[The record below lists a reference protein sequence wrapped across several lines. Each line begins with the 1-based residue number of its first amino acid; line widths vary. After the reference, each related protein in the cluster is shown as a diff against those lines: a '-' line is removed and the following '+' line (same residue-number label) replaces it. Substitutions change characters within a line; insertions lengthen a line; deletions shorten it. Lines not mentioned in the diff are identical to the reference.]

1 MRKSYRTDVTDAQWD
16 IIRDIL
22 PPPKSVGR
30 PRKVDL
36 REVVNTLMYQARTGC
51 QWDMLP
57 HDLLAKSTVCDY
69 FVAWQNDRTLEK
81 IVDVLRGKI
90 RKEAG
95 REETPSASCIDTQTV
110 KSTEMG
116 GEVGYDGGKKIK
128 GRKRHIVVDT
138 MGLLLAVVVTA
149 GNLDDG
155 THAPKVLEKLTPG
168 KFPRLK
174 KVYADN
180 KYKNKTLRKWM
191 TKNGVAYEIE
201 IKMKPEGEK
210 EFKPIR
216 IRWVVEQAH
225 ACHGRC
231 RRLSKDYE
239 RLTPSSES
247 WVQLSAIQRMIRR
260 LKPDP
265 DGKQAK
271 FKYPKK
277 TKEIA

>member
-1 MRKSYRTDVTDAQWD
+1 MRKLYQTDLTDAQWD
-16 IIRDIL
+16 IIKDLL
-22 PPPKSVGR
+22 PAPKSVGR
-30 PRKVDL
+30 PRTVDL

-57 HDLLAKSTVCDY
+57 HDLIAKSTVWDY
-69 FVAWQNDRTLEK
+69 FVAWQVDGTLQN

-90 RKEAG
+90 RKTAE
-95 REETPSASCIDTQTV
+95 REETPSAACIDTQTV
-110 KSTEMG
+110 KSTELG
-116 GEVGYDGGKKIK
+116 GDVGYDGGKKIK

-138 MGLLLAVVVTA
+138 MGLLLAVAVTA

-155 THAPKVLEKLTPG
+155 THAPKVLEKLTPE

-180 KYKNKTLRKWM
+180 KYNNKTLQKWM
-191 TKNGVAYEIE
+191 DRNKVMYEIE
-201 IKMKPEGEK
+201 INSKPEGEG
-210 EFKPIR
+210 FKPIR

-239 RLTPSSES
+239 RKTSSSEA
-247 WVQLSAIQRMIRR
+247 WVQLSAIQRMSRR
-260 LKPDP
+260 LNPDTNN
-265 DGKQAK
+265 KQAK

-277 TKEIA
+277 IKEVA

>member
-1 MRKSYRTDVTDAQWD
+1 MRKPYRTDLTDAQWD
-16 IIRDIL
+16 LIEDLL
-22 PPPKSVGR
+22 PASKPLGR

-36 REVVNTLMYQARTGC
+36 REVANTILYQARTGC

-57 HDLLAKSTVCDY
+57 HDLLAKSTVWDY
-69 FVAWQNDRTLEK
+69 FVAWQGDGTLQN

-95 REETPSASCIDTQTV
+95 REETPSAACIDTQTV
-110 KSTEMG
+110 KTTELG

-138 MGLLLAVVVTA
+138 LGLLLAVAVTA

-155 THAPKVLEKLTPG
+155 THAPTVLGKLTPE

-180 KYKNKTLRKWM
+180 KYDNKTLQQWM
-191 TKNGVAYEIE
+191 SRNRVAYEIE
-201 IKMKPEGEK
+201 INSKPDGEGFE
-210 EFKPIR
+210 PIR

-239 RLTPSSES
+239 RRTASSEA

-265 DGKQAK
+265 DNRQAK
-271 FKYPKK
+271 FKYPKNIK
-277 TKEIA
+277 NAA

>member
-1 MRKSYRTDVTDAQWD
+1 MRKPYRTDITDAQWD
-16 IIRDIL
+16 VIKDFL
-22 PPPKSVGR
+22 PAPKSLGR

-36 REVVNTLMYQARTGC
+36 REVVNALMYQARTSC

-57 HDLLAKSTVCDY
+57 HDLLAKSTVWDY
-69 FVAWQNDRTLEK
+69 FVAWQNDGTLQK

-95 REETPSASCIDTQTV
+95 REETPSAACIDSQTV

-116 GEVGYDGGKKIK
+116 GDVGYDGGKKIK

-155 THAPKVLEKLTPG
+155 THAPKVLAKLTPD

-174 KVYADN
+174 KIYADN
-180 KYKNKTLRKWM
+180 KYNNNALKLWMRQNKI
-191 TKNGVAYEIE
+191 VYEIE
-201 IKMKPEGEK
+201 INSKPDGEG
-210 EFKPIR
+210 FKPIR

-239 RLTPSSES
+239 RKTSSSEA

-265 DGKQAK
+265 KNKQAK
-271 FKYPKK
+271 FKYHKK
-277 TKEIA
+277 SKEVA

>member
-1 MRKSYRTDVTDAQWD
+1 MRKPYRTDATDAQWD
-16 IIRDIL
+16 IIKDLL
-22 PPPKSVGR
+22 PAPKSGGR
-30 PRKVDL
+30 PRSVDL

-57 HDLLAKSTVCDY
+57 HDLIAKSTVWDY
-69 FVAWQNDRTLEK
+69 FVAWQADGTLQK

-90 RKEAG
+90 RKAAG
-95 REETPSASCIDTQTV
+95 REETPSAACIDTQTV
-110 KSTEMG
+110 KSTELG

-138 MGLLLAVVVTA
+138 MGLLLAVAVTA

-155 THAPKVLEKLTPG
+155 THAPKVLEKLTPE

-174 KVYADN
+174 KIYADN
-180 KYKNKTLRKWM
+180 KYNNTTLRQWM
-191 TKNGVAYEIE
+191 VRNKVVYEIE
-201 IKMKPEGEK
+201 INSKAPGEG
-210 EFKPIR
+210 FKPIR

-239 RLTPSSES
+239 RKTSSSEA
-247 WVQLSAIQRMIRR
+247 WVQLSAIQRMSRR
-260 LKPDP
+260 LNPDTNNA
-265 DGKQAK
+265 QAK

-277 TKEIA
+277 TQKAA

>member
-1 MRKSYRTDVTDAQWD
+1 MRKPYRTDVTDAQWD
-16 IIRDIL
+16 LVKDLL
-22 PPPKSVGR
+22 PAPKLVGR
-30 PRKVDL
+30 PRKVDM
-36 REVVNTLMYQARTGC
+36 REVVNTLMYQARTSC

-57 HDLLAKSTVCDY
+57 HDLQAKSTVWDY
-69 FVAWQNDRTLEK
+69 FVAWQEDGTLQN

-90 RKEAG
+90 RKEAE
-95 REETPSASCIDTQTV
+95 REETPSAACIDTQTV
-110 KSTEMG
+110 KSTELG
-116 GEVGYDGGKKIK
+116 GDVGYDGGKKIK

-155 THAPKVLEKLTPG
+155 THAPKVLEKLTPE

-180 KYKNKTLRKWM
+180 KYNNKTLQQWM
-191 TKNGVAYEIE
+191 SRNKVAYEIE
-201 IKMKPEGEK
+201 INSKPEGEG
-210 EFKPIR
+210 FKPIR

-239 RLTPSSES
+239 RKTSSSES
-247 WVQLSAIQRMIRR
+247 WIKLSAIQRMIRR
-260 LKPDP
+260 LKPD
-265 DGKQAK
+265 KNNMQAK
-271 FKYPKK
+271 FKYLNKI
-277 TKEIA
+277 KEVA